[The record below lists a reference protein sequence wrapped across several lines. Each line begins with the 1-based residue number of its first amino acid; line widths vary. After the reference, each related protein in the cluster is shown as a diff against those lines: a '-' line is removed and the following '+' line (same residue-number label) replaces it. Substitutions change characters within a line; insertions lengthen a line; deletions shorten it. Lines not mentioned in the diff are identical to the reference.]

1 MSRFRQGWELTKK
14 SWALLRSH
22 RELFRFP
29 IYAALAAIVI
39 VAITVGPGFYL
50 IEDGQRVIGG
60 LLVAIGLYLSSFI
73 AIYTGVG
80 LAATADAI
88 FHGREATVADG
99 FAVARERLGAIAGW
113 AALAALVGTLISLIQ
128 QSGSIGEAIVGSL
141 VGAAWSLI
149 TFLAVPVITFE
160 GTGPWATLKRS
171 ASLFKERWRGQ
182 VAGNVAIG
190 GIVGLL
196 GVLPAVLLI
205 AGGVYVWIVRR
216 RHRRAGG
223 GRGRRAR
230 RRAAA
235 GRLDADHP
243 GDARRLRRRALPLRR
258 RGRGH
263 HRLHRG
269 GLRVRGQDAGL
280 ARLAGEQPRVVGAD
294 PVDAERREALDPL
307 RRRRPSRRS
316 PATPTACAL
325 STSRPVISGW

>member
-1 MSRFRQGWELTKK
+1 MGRFRQGWELTKK
-14 SWALLRSH
+14 SWALLRSN

-39 VAITVGPGFYL
+39 VVITVGPGFYL

-113 AALAALVGTLISLIQ
+113 AALAALVGVVISLIQ
-128 QSGSIGEAIVGSL
+128 QSGSIGEAILGSL

-171 ASLFKERWRGQ
+171 ASLCKERWRGQ
-182 VAGNVAIG
+182 VSGNVAIG
-190 GIVGLL
+190 GIVVLL

-205 AGGVYVWIVRR
+205 AGGVYVWISDDG
-216 RHRRAGG
+216 AGTM
-223 GRGRRAR
+223 
-230 RRAAA
+230 AA
-235 GRLDADHP
+235 GAVVALVGLLLLVVSMLILQAMRGVFGVALYRYASEGEVTTGFTQEDFESAV
-243 GDARRLRRRALPLRR
+243 RTRA
-258 RGRGH
+258 
-263 HRLHRG
+263 
-269 GLRVRGQDAGL
+269 
-280 ARLAGEQPRVVGAD
+280 
-294 PVDAERREALDPL
+294 
-307 RRRRPSRRS
+307 
-316 PATPTACAL
+316 
-325 STSRPVISGW
+325 

>member
-1 MSRFRQGWELTKK
+1 MGRFRQGWELTKK
-14 SWALLRSH
+14 SWALLRSN

-113 AALAALVGTLISLIQ
+113 AALAALVGVVVSLIQ
-128 QSGSIGEAIVGSL
+128 QSGSIGEAILGSL

-182 VAGNVAIG
+182 VSGNVAIG
-190 GIVGLL
+190 GIVVLL

-205 AGGVYVWIVRR
+205 AGGVYVWISDD
-216 RHRRAGG
+216 GTG
-223 GRGRRAR
+223 TM
-230 RRAAA
+230 AA
-235 GRLDADHP
+235 GAVVALVGLLLLVVSMLILQAMRGVFGVALYRYASEGEVTTGFTQEDFESAV
-243 GDARRLRRRALPLRR
+243 RTRA
-258 RGRGH
+258 
-263 HRLHRG
+263 
-269 GLRVRGQDAGL
+269 
-280 ARLAGEQPRVVGAD
+280 
-294 PVDAERREALDPL
+294 
-307 RRRRPSRRS
+307 
-316 PATPTACAL
+316 
-325 STSRPVISGW
+325 

>member
-1 MSRFRQGWELTKK
+1 MGRFRQGWELTKK

-113 AALAALVGTLISLIQ
+113 AALAALVGMLIALIQ
-128 QSGSIGEAIVGSL
+128 QSGSIGEAIVGTL

-149 TFLAVPVITFE
+149 
-160 GTGPWATLKRS
+160 
-171 ASLFKERWRGQ
+171 
-182 VAGNVAIG
+182 
-190 GIVGLL
+190 
-196 GVLPAVLLI
+196 
-205 AGGVYVWIVRR
+205 
-216 RHRRAGG
+216 
-223 GRGRRAR
+223 
-230 RRAAA
+230 
-235 GRLDADHP
+235 
-243 GDARRLRRRALPLRR
+243 
-258 RGRGH
+258 
-263 HRLHRG
+263 
-269 GLRVRGQDAGL
+269 
-280 ARLAGEQPRVVGAD
+280 
-294 PVDAERREALDPL
+294 
-307 RRRRPSRRS
+307 PSS
-316 PATPTACAL
+316 PCP
-325 STSRPVISGW
+325 

>member
-113 AALAALVGTLISLIQ
+113 AALAALVGTVIALIQ
-128 QSGSIGEAIVGSL
+128 QGGSIGEAIVGSL

-149 TFLAVPVITFE
+149 SFMAVPVITFE

-171 ASLFKERWRGQ
+171 LVDLQGALDGPDAPATSRS
-182 VAGNVAIG
+182 AGSSC
-190 GIVGLL
+190 LL

-205 AGGVYVWIVRR
+205 AGGVYVWISDDGSRDDGR
-216 RHRRAGG
+216 
-223 GRGRRAR
+223 GRGRRPR
-230 RRAAA
+230 RPAAA
-235 GRLDADHP
+235 GRLDADHA
-243 GDARRLRRRALPLRR
+243 GDARRLRRRALSLRVD
-258 RGRGH
+258 GRGD
-263 HRLHRG
+263 HRVHRG
-269 GLRVRGQDAGL
+269 GSRISGAG
-280 ARLAGEQPRVVGAD
+280 
-294 PVDAERREALDPL
+294 
-307 RRRRPSRRS
+307 RRPSRRRTG
-316 PATPTACAL
+316 AGRWCR
-325 STSRPVISGW
+325 SRRRRAP

>member
-113 AALAALVGTLISLIQ
+113 AALAALVGTVISLIQ
-128 QSGSIGEAIVGSL
+128 QSGSIGEAILGSL

-171 ASLFKERWRGQ
+171 AL
-182 VAGNVAIG
+182 
-190 GIVGLL
+190 
-196 GVLPAVLLI
+196 AVQGALARPDRAATSRSAASSACSACCPRSLLI
-205 AGGVYVWIVRR
+205 AGGVYLWINDD
-216 RHRRAGG
+216 GTG
-223 GRGRRAR
+223 EL
-230 RRAAA
+230 AA
-235 GRLDADHP
+235 GAVV
-243 GDARRLRRRALPLRR
+243 ALVGVLLLVVSMLIIQAMRGVFGVALYR
-258 RGRGH
+258 FASDGRGH
-263 HRLHRG
+263 HGLHRG
-269 GLRVRGQDAGL
+269 GSESAVQD
-280 ARLAGEQPRVVGAD
+280 E
-294 PVDAERREALDPL
+294 
-307 RRRRPSRRS
+307 S
-316 PATPTACAL
+316 
-325 STSRPVISGW
+325 

>member
-1 MSRFRQGWELTKK
+1 MGRFRQGWELTKK
-14 SWALLRSH
+14 SWSLLRSN

-113 AALAALVGTLISLIQ
+113 AALAALVGVVISLIQ
-128 QSGSIGEAIVGSL
+128 QSGSIGEAILGSL

-160 GTGPWATLKRS
+160 GTGPWTTLKRS

-182 VAGNVAIG
+182 VSGNVAIG
-190 GIVGLL
+190 GIVVLL

-205 AGGVYVWIVRR
+205 AGGVYVWISDDG
-216 RHRRAGG
+216 AGTM
-223 GRGRRAR
+223 
-230 RRAAA
+230 AA
-235 GRLDADHP
+235 GAVVALVGLLLLVVSMLILQAMRGVFGVALYRYASEGEVTTGFTQEDFESAV
-243 GDARRLRRRALPLRR
+243 RTRA
-258 RGRGH
+258 
-263 HRLHRG
+263 
-269 GLRVRGQDAGL
+269 
-280 ARLAGEQPRVVGAD
+280 
-294 PVDAERREALDPL
+294 
-307 RRRRPSRRS
+307 
-316 PATPTACAL
+316 
-325 STSRPVISGW
+325 